1 MMSKIRKS
9 SLILITHQSLDTT
22 NQFLLD
28 IISLDIKELNSP
40 SFLIFCQKQKQKNPE
55 KCRNTAE

>member
-1 MMSKIRKS
+1 MMSKISKS

-22 NQFLLD
+22 YQFLLD

-40 SFLIFCQKQKQKNPE
+40 SFLIFCQKQKQKTPE
-55 KCRNTAE
+55 KCRNAAE